1 MRIRDEQRHAEC
13 CRCTLRV
20 SGSRL
25 RNRIVLFYDRARGTP
40 RRANSARIATLR
52 WSSMLFARCPMC
64 SRPNRRTGSPTR
76 RCVGDSHDSGV
87 ALGSGCVMV
96 ADERF
101 SAVTI
106 LLWILQFFENESC
119 GKCTPCRVGTRQLR
133 ELVQRIEAGNGQ
145 SGDVDRLMRLSDF
158 VERTSFC
165 GLGQSVAWPVASAV
179 ECFPSDF
186 QQLGAS

>member
-1 MRIRDEQRHAEC
+1 
-13 CRCTLRV
+13 
-20 SGSRL
+20 
-25 RNRIVLFYDRARGTP
+25 
-40 RRANSARIATLR
+40 
-52 WSSMLFARCPMC
+52 
-64 SRPNRRTGSPTR
+64 
-76 RCVGDSHDSGV
+76 
-87 ALGSGCVMV
+87 MV

-119 GKCTPCRVGTRQLR
+119 GKCTPCRVGTRQRR